1 MLFCRFQIEDVDEPD
16 HRDHQLS
23 IGAGQADLT
32 VHSFGY
38 NTAEAVPMTVYY
50 RDSGEDEGKARPSL
64 DNLRKA
70 EIKQQPEP
78 TQVIHTTHPLAL
90 SKRPT
95 PSFSITEMISC
106 WKTWENWEV
115 SSFLEFW
122 LYNNFVPCQ
131 EIWQDFPGV

>member
-1 MLFCRFQIEDVDEPD
+1 MFDFSPYYTVLILFSFRFQIEDVDEPD
-16 HRDHQLS
+16 HGDHQLS

-78 TQVIHTTHPLAL
+78 IQVVHTTP
-90 SKRPT
+90 
-95 PSFSITEMISC
+95 
-106 WKTWENWEV
+106 
-115 SSFLEFW
+115 
-122 LYNNFVPCQ
+122 
-131 EIWQDFPGV
+131 